1 MEPITEAE
9 ALQFLKEAMVA
20 HVGVVLNDEPYVT
33 PMSFVVDGQSIF
45 FRTKPGKRFE
55 AIESNPKV
63 CIEVS
68 HFDEVTGDWMS
79 VVVRDKTVERTD
91 ESTATRTVALLL
103 DKYEAVLGSPLGH
116 GGMQPMSSFP
126 HVVEVPIE
134 EITGMTSGRGFSFR
148 TRPGRL

>member
-55 AIESNPKV
+55 AIESNPNV

-79 VVVRDKTVERTD
+79 VLVRGKAVARLD
-91 ESTATRTVALLL
+91 ESTASRTVTLLL
-103 DKYEAVLGSPLGH
+103 DKYEAVLGSPLGR
-116 GGMQPMSSFP
+116 GGMQPMSTFP
-126 HVVEVPIE
+126 HVIEVPIE